1 MNRHTAIAA
10 FTTLT
15 MFGVS
20 VPQVGFCLPG
30 NTDAVLAPQGSGR
43 ALGLT
48 DLAKAKPYQNPLPS
62 PDTSNVRAF
71 EGEDPSISDLV
82 PGVAGQSDAIGARA
96 FGTFGIPY
104 TSSRV
109 YAQAASAIPWNS
121 GYYLST
127 TFPYRAV
134 GRLTFGG
141 GGYCSASL
149 IRRSVIVTAAHCIQ
163 NFGSGST
170 IFGGYTY
177 TPAYYNTGTTPF
189 APYGNWGWAA
199 LARPGTWMYGS
210 DPGVGA
216 ARMNDLAVIILNKN
230 AGGQFVGDITGRLT
244 YGWNNYSFVS
254 SPKTGNLPVAAVSSL
269 GYPGLLDGGRLMQRT
284 DGPSYLTSLGSALQI
299 YQGSDFTGGS
309 SGGPWVVNLGFN
321 PGRTG
326 GAVAGSA
333 AVRNVVVGVTSWG
346 ASDPNAPKDNWS
358 SRFSQNP
365 QYPLGAYGTYG
376 AGNIGSLLNS
386 VCKLKPSGSASTF
399 EQLGYCNP

>member
-1 MNRHTAIAA
+1 
-10 FTTLT
+10 
-15 MFGVS
+15 
-20 VPQVGFCLPG
+20 
-30 NTDAVLAPQGSGR
+30 
-43 ALGLT
+43 
-48 DLAKAKPYQNPLPS
+48 
-62 PDTSNVRAF
+62 
-71 EGEDPSISDLV
+71 
-82 PGVAGQSDAIGARA
+82 
-96 FGTFGIPY
+96 
-104 TSSRV
+104 
-109 YAQAASAIPWNS
+109 
-121 GYYLST
+121 
-127 TFPYRAV
+127 
-134 GRLTFGG
+134 
-141 GGYCSASL
+141 
-149 IRRSVIVTAAHCIQ
+149 
-163 NFGSGST
+163 
-170 IFGGYTY
+170 
-177 TPAYYNTGTTPF
+177 
-189 APYGNWGWAA
+189 
-199 LARPGTWMYGS
+199 
-210 DPGVGA
+210 
-216 ARMNDLAVIILNKN
+216 MNDLAVIILNKN

-399 EQLGYCNP
+399 EQLG